1 MSSVRV
7 EKLYKRFGKVEAVKG
22 ISFEVQEGEFI
33 VLLGPSGCG
42 KTTTLRCIAGLELP
56 DSGKVY
62 FDDDDV
68 TPLSPAARNV
78 AFVFQ
83 LYALYPHL
91 TAYDNIAFP
100 LRAEGLPRAEV
111 EKRVDEVVKLLQIE
125 DVLRLKPRKLTSGQK
140 QRVALA
146 RAIVRRPRVFLLDEP
161 LSNIDAKLREVTRA
175 ELKKL
180 QKSIKAT
187 TIYVTHDQVEAM
199 TMADKI
205 VVMNFGDIQQIGTPH
220 EVYHYPANLFVARF
234 IGSPGMNFIPGEVEE
249 RGGRLGATINGAYFI
264 PFLEEQTNVLQALTT
279 SVRRVILG
287 VRPENIT
294 VVAPGEGVMD
304 GEVYVFE
311 PLGAQNV
318 VTLKVLEHL
327 LKVLLPGDVV
337 FRVGEKVG
345 LAFREIR
352 VFHAETEKLI
362 A

>member
-1 MSSVRV
+1 MSSVQV
-7 EKLYKRFGKVEAVKG
+7 EKLYKRFGKIEAVKG
-22 ISFEVQEGEFI
+22 ISFEVKEGEFA

-42 KTTTLRCIAGLELP
+42 KTTTLRCIAGLEQP
-56 DSGKVY
+56 DEGKIC
-62 FDDDDV
+62 FDGEDV
-68 TPLSPAARNV
+68 TPLSPAARNI

-100 LRAEGLPRAEV
+100 LRAERLPRQEIQR
-111 EKRVDEVVKLLQIE
+111 RVDEVVHLLQIE
-125 DVLRLKPRKLTSGQK
+125 DILHLKPRKLTGGQR

-180 QKSIKAT
+180 QRSLKAT
-187 TIYVTHDQVEAM
+187 TIYVTHDQIEAM

-205 VVMNFGDIQQIGTPH
+205 VVMNFGDIQQIGSPH

-249 RGGRLGATINGAYFI
+249 RGGVLGVAINSEYFL
-264 PFLEEQTNVLQALTT
+264 PLGEEQGLTLKRLSP
-279 SVRRVILG
+279 SVHRVILG
-287 VRPENIT
+287 VRPENIL
-294 VVAPGEGVMD
+294 VVSQEEKILD

-311 PLGAQNV
+311 PLGVQNV
-318 VTLKVLEHL
+318 VTFRILGHL
-327 LKVLLPGDVV
+327 LKALLPGDMVLN
-337 FRVGEKVG
+337 VGEKAG
-345 LAFREIR
+345 LCFREVR
-352 VFHAETEKLI
+352 VFNAETERLI

>member
-7 EKLYKRFGKVEAVKG
+7 EKLYKRFGHVEAVKG
-22 ISFEVQEGEFI
+22 ISFDVREGEFV

-42 KTTTLRCIAGLELP
+42 KTTTLRCIAGLEHP
-56 DSGKVY
+56 DRGKIY
-62 FDDDDV
+62 FDDEDV
-68 TPLSPAARNV
+68 TPLSPAARNI

-91 TAYDNIAFP
+91 TVYGNIAFP
-100 LRAEGLPRAEV
+100 LRAEGLPKAEV
-111 EKRVDEVVKLLQIE
+111 HRRVHEVAQLLQIE
-125 DVLRLKPRKLTSGQK
+125 DILHLKPRKLTGGQK

-161 LSNIDAKLREVTRA
+161 LSNIDAKLREMTRA

-180 QKSIKAT
+180 QRSLKAT

-205 VVMNFGDIQQIGTPH
+205 VVMNFGDIQQIGSPH

-234 IGSPGMNFIPGEVEE
+234 IGSPGMNFIPVGVEE
-249 RGGRLGATINGAYFI
+249 REGQLGVVLDGRYFL
-264 PFLEEQTNVLQALTT
+264 PLSEEQQVVLRRLSAP
-279 SVRRVILG
+279 VRQVILG
-287 VRPENIT
+287 VRPENIL
-294 VVAPGEGVMD
+294 VVGEEEKLLD

-311 PLGAQNV
+311 PLGVQSV
-318 VTLKVLEHL
+318 VTFRILGHL
-327 LKVLLPGDVV
+327 VKALLPGDMVC
-337 FRVGEKVG
+337 RVGERVG
-345 LAFREIR
+345 LRFREVRI
-352 VFHAETEKLI
+352 FHPETERLI

>member
-7 EKLYKRFGKVEAVKG
+7 EELYKRFGRVEAVKG
-22 ISFEVQEGEFI
+22 ISFEVKEGEFV

-42 KTTTLRCIAGLELP
+42 KTTTLRCIAGLEQP
-56 DSGKVY
+56 DKGKIY
-62 FDDDDV
+62 FDDEDV
-68 TPLSPAARNV
+68 TPLSPAARNI

-91 TAYDNIAFP
+91 NAYDNIAFP
-100 LRAEGLPRAEV
+100 LRAEGLPKSEIQQRVSEV
-111 EKRVDEVVKLLQIE
+111 ARLLQIE
-125 DVLRLKPRKLTSGQK
+125 DILHLKPRKLTSGQK

-161 LSNIDAKLREVTRA
+161 LSSIDAKLREVTRA

-180 QKSIKAT
+180 QRSLKAT

-205 VVMNFGDIQQIGTPH
+205 VVMNFGDIQQIGSPH

-234 IGSPGMNFIPGEVEE
+234 IGSPGMNFIPGSVEE
-249 RGGRLGATINGAYFI
+249 RSGQLGVAINSAYFL
-264 PFLEEQTNVLQALTT
+264 PLSEEQRLALARFSP
-279 SVRRVILG
+279 SVHQVILG
-287 VRPENIT
+287 VRPENIL
-294 VVAPGEGVMD
+294 VVGDEEKVLD

-318 VTLKVLEHL
+318 VTFRVLGHL
-327 LKVLLPGDVV
+327 LKALLPGDVV
-337 FRVGEKVG
+337 LRVGERVG
-345 LAFREIR
+345 LNFREVRI
-352 VFHAETEKLI
+352 FHAETEKLI

>member
-1 MSSVRV
+1 MSAVRV
-7 EKLYKRFGKVEAVKG
+7 ENLWKRYGKVEAVKG
-22 ISFEVQEGEFI
+22 ISFEVKEGEFA

-56 DSGKVY
+56 NDGKIY
-62 FDDDDV
+62 FDNDDV
-68 TPLSPAARNV
+68 TPLSPAARNI

-91 TAYDNIAFP
+91 SVYDNIAFP
-100 LRAEGLPRAEV
+100 LRAEGMPKEEV
-111 EKRVDEVVKLLQIE
+111 RRRVDEVVRLLQIQ
-125 DVLRLKPRKLTSGQK
+125 DLLRLKPRKLTSGQK
-140 QRVALA
+140 QRVALG

-161 LSNIDAKLREVTRA
+161 LSNIDAKLREVTRG

-180 QKSIKAT
+180 QKSIGAT

-205 VVMNFGDIQQIGTPH
+205 VVMNFGDIQQIGSPH

-234 IGSPGMNFIPGEVEE
+234 IGSPGMNFIPGEIHQREK
-249 RGGRLGATINGAYFI
+249 LGILLDGDSFI
-264 PFLEEQTNVLQALTT
+264 PLENEQAKAVEKTRATV
-279 SVRRVILG
+279 SKVVVGI
-287 VRPENIT
+287 RPENIL
-294 VVAPGEGVMD
+294 VVPEEKALVQ

-318 VTLKVLEHL
+318 VTFRVGTHL
-327 LKVLLPGDVV
+327 VKALLPGDV
-337 FRVGEKVG
+337 FLKVGESAG
-345 LAFREIR
+345 LGFREVRI
-352 VFHAETEKLI
+352 FNAQDQKLI

>member
-1 MSSVRV
+1 MSAVRV
-7 EKLYKRFGKVEAVKG
+7 ENLWKRYGKVEAVKG
-22 ISFEVQEGEFI
+22 ISFEVKEGEFT

-56 DSGKVY
+56 NDGKIY
-62 FDDDDV
+62 FDTEDV
-68 TPLSPAARNV
+68 TPLSPSARNI

-91 TAYDNIAFP
+91 SVYDNIAFP
-100 LRAEGLPRAEV
+100 LRAEGVPRE
-111 EKRVDEVVKLLQIE
+111 EIKKRVDEVVRLLQIR
-125 DVLRLKPRKLTSGQK
+125 DLVHLKPRKLTSGQK
-140 QRVALA
+140 QRVALG

-161 LSNIDAKLREVTRA
+161 LSNIDAKLRETTRG

-180 QKSIKAT
+180 QKSIGAT

-205 VVMNFGDIQQIGTPH
+205 VVMNFGDIQQIGSPL

-234 IGSPGMNFIPGEVEE
+234 IGSPGMNFIPGTIHQREK
-249 RGGRLGATINGAYFI
+249 LGILLDGESFI
-264 PFLEEQTNVLQALTT
+264 PLENEQARAVEQAKAL
-279 SVRRVILG
+279 SPQVVVGI
-287 VRPENIT
+287 RPENIR
-294 VVAPGEGVMD
+294 VVPEERALVR

-318 VTLKVLEHL
+318 VTFRIGTHL
-327 LKVLLPGDVV
+327 VKALLPGDVSFV
-337 FRVGEKVG
+337 VGEKVSLG
-345 LAFREIR
+345 FKEIR
-352 VFHAETEKLI
+352 IFNAQDQKLI

>member
-7 EKLYKRFGKVEAVKG
+7 EKLYKRFGHVEAVKG
-22 ISFEVQEGEFI
+22 ISFEVKEGEFT

-42 KTTTLRCIAGLELP
+42 KTTTLRCIAGLEQP
-56 DSGKVY
+56 DGGRIY
-62 FDDDDV
+62 FDDEDV
-68 TPLSPAARNV
+68 TPLSPAARNI

-100 LRAEGLPRAEV
+100 LRAERLPKQEIKQRV
-111 EKRVDEVVKLLQIE
+111 EEVVRLLQIE
-125 DVLRLKPRKLTSGQK
+125 DILHLKPRKLTSGQK

-161 LSNIDAKLREVTRA
+161 LSSIDAKLREVTRA

-180 QKSIKAT
+180 QKSLKAT

-205 VVMNFGDIQQIGTPH
+205 VVMNFGDIQQIGSPH

-234 IGSPGMNFIPGEVEE
+234 IGSPGMNFIPGSVEE
-249 RGGRLGATINGAYFI
+249 RDGRLGVVVDGAYFI
-264 PFLEEQTNVLQALTT
+264 PLAEEQEAALRRLVQP
-279 SVRRVILG
+279 VRQVVLG
-287 VRPENIT
+287 VRPENIL
-294 VVAPGEGVMD
+294 VAGEGEKFLD

-311 PLGAQNV
+311 PLGVQNV
-318 VTLKVLEHL
+318 VTFRILGHL
-327 LKVLLPGDVV
+327 VKALLPGDVML
-337 FRVGEKVG
+337 RVGEKVG
-345 LAFREIR
+345 LVFREIR

>member
-7 EKLYKRFGKVEAVKG
+7 ENLWKKYGKVEAVRG
-22 ISFEVQEGEFI
+22 VSFEVKEGEFT

-56 DSGKVY
+56 NEGKIY
-62 FDDDDV
+62 FDHDDV
-68 TPLSPAARNV
+68 TPLSPADRNI

-91 TAYDNIAFP
+91 SVYDNIAFP
-100 LRAEGLPRAEV
+100 LRAEGLPREEV
-111 EKRVDEVVKLLQIE
+111 RKRVEEVVELLQIR
-125 DVLRLKPRKLTSGQK
+125 DLVSLKPRKLTSGQK
-140 QRVALA
+140 QRVALG

-161 LSNIDAKLREVTRA
+161 LSNIDAKLRETTRA

-180 QKSIKAT
+180 QKSIHAT

-205 VVMNFGDIQQIGTPH
+205 VVMNFGDIQQIGSPH

-234 IGSPGMNFIPGEVEE
+234 IGSPGMNFIPGEITRRETV
-249 RGGRLGATINGAYFI
+249 GIMVNGASFI
-264 PFLEEQTNVLQALTT
+264 PLHGEQAEAVERISLSSSQ
-279 SVRRVILG
+279 VVVG
-287 VRPENIT
+287 VRPEN
-294 VVAPGEGVMD
+294 VLVSPEVEAVLE

-311 PLGAQNV
+311 PLGAQNI
-318 VTLKVLEHL
+318 VTFRVGTHL
-327 LKVLLPGDVV
+327 LKALLPGDTM
-337 FRVGEKVG
+337 FSRGERVSLG
-345 LAFREIR
+345 LKEIR
-352 VFHAETEKLI
+352 IFDAQSQKLI

>member
-7 EKLYKRFGKVEAVKG
+7 EKLYKRFGHVEAVKG
-22 ISFEVQEGEFI
+22 ISFEVQEGEFV

-42 KTTTLRCIAGLELP
+42 KTTTLRCIAGLEQP
-56 DSGKVY
+56 DEGKIY
-62 FDDDDV
+62 FDDEDV
-68 TPLSPAARNV
+68 TPLSPAARNI

-100 LRAEGLPRAEV
+100 LRAEGLPRSEIQQ
-111 EKRVDEVVKLLQIE
+111 RVSEVVRLLQIE
-125 DVLRLKPRKLTSGQK
+125 DILHLKPRKLTSGQK

-180 QKSIKAT
+180 QRSLKAT

-205 VVMNFGDIQQIGTPH
+205 VVMNFGDIQQIGSPH

-234 IGSPGMNFIPGEVEE
+234 IGSPGMNFIPGSVEE
-249 RGGRLGATINGAYFI
+249 RGGQLGVAVNSAYFL
-264 PFLEEQTNVLQALTT
+264 PLSEEQRLALARFSP
-279 SVRRVILG
+279 SVRQVILG
-287 VRPENIT
+287 IRPENIL
-294 VVAPGEGVMD
+294 VVGDEEKVLD

-318 VTLKVLEHL
+318 VTFRVLGHL
-327 LKVLLPGDVV
+327 LKALLPGDVV
-337 FRVGEKVG
+337 LRVGERVG
-345 LAFREIR
+345 LKFREVRI
-352 VFHAETEKLI
+352 FHAETEKLI

>member
-1 MSSVRV
+1 MSAVRV
-7 EKLYKRFGKVEAVKG
+7 ENLWKRYGKVEAVKG
-22 ISFEVQEGEFI
+22 ISFEVKEGEFA

-56 DSGKVY
+56 NDGKIY

-68 TPLSPAARNV
+68 TPLSPAARNI

-91 TAYDNIAFP
+91 SVYDNIAFP
-100 LRAEGLPRAEV
+100 LRAEGMPKEEV
-111 EKRVDEVVKLLQIE
+111 RRRVDEVVRLLQIQ
-125 DVLRLKPRKLTSGQK
+125 DLLRLKPRKLTSGQK
-140 QRVALA
+140 QRVALG

-161 LSNIDAKLREVTRA
+161 LSNIDAKLREVTRG

-180 QKSIKAT
+180 QKSIGAT

-205 VVMNFGDIQQIGTPH
+205 VVMNFGDIQQIGSPH

-234 IGSPGMNFIPGEVEE
+234 IGSPGMNFIPGEIHQRE
-249 RGGRLGATINGAYFI
+249 RLGILLDGDSFI
-264 PFLEEQTNVLQALTT
+264 PLENEQAKAVEKSKATV
-279 SVRRVILG
+279 SKVVVGI
-287 VRPENIT
+287 RPENIL
-294 VVAPGEGVMD
+294 VVPEEKALVR

-318 VTLKVLEHL
+318 VTFRVGTHL
-327 LKVLLPGDVV
+327 VKALLPGDV
-337 FRVGEKVG
+337 FFKVGERAG
-345 LAFREIR
+345 LGFREVRI
-352 VFHAETEKLI
+352 FNAQDQKLI

>member
-1 MSSVRV
+1 MSSVCV

-22 ISFEVQEGEFI
+22 ISFEVQEGEFA

-56 DSGKVY
+56 DSGRIY
-62 FDDDDV
+62 FDGDDV
-68 TPLSPAARNV
+68 TPLSPAARNI

-111 EKRVDEVVKLLQIE
+111 ERRVDEVVKLLQIE

-249 RGGRLGATINGAYFI
+249 RGGRLGAVINGTYFV
-264 PFLEEQTNVLQALTT
+264 PLFEEQVNVLQALAT

-287 VRPENIT
+287 VRPENT
-294 VVAPGEGVMD
+294 MVVAPGEGVMD

-337 FRVGEKVG
+337 FHVGEKVG
-345 LAFREIR
+345 LTFREIR
-352 VFHAETEKLI
+352 VFNAETGKLI

>member
-1 MSSVRV
+1 MSSVCV

-22 ISFEVQEGEFI
+22 ISFEVQEGEFV

-56 DSGKVY
+56 DSGRIY
-62 FDDDDV
+62 FDGDDV
-68 TPLSPAARNV
+68 TPLSPAARNI

-111 EKRVDEVVKLLQIE
+111 ERRVDEVVKLLQIE

-249 RGGRLGATINGAYFI
+249 RGGRLGAAINGTYFV
-264 PFLEEQTNVLQALTT
+264 PLFEEQVNVLQALAT

-287 VRPENIT
+287 VRPENT
-294 VVAPGEGVMD
+294 MVVAPGEGVMD

-337 FRVGEKVG
+337 FHVGEKVG
-345 LAFREIR
+345 LTFREIR
-352 VFHAETEKLI
+352 VFNAETGKLI

>member
-1 MSSVRV
+1 MSSVCV
-7 EKLYKRFGKVEAVKG
+7 EKLYKRFGKIEAVRG
-22 ISFEVQEGEFI
+22 ISFEVQEGEFA

-56 DSGKVY
+56 DSGKIY
-62 FDDDDV
+62 FDGDDV
-68 TPLSPAARNV
+68 TPLSPAARNI

-100 LRAEGLPRAEV
+100 LRAEGLPTAEV

-234 IGSPGMNFIPGEVEE
+234 IGSPGMNFIPGEIEE
-249 RGGRLGATINGAYFI
+249 RGGRLGAAINDTYFV
-264 PFLEEQTNVLQALTT
+264 PLFEEQINVLRALAT

-287 VRPENIT
+287 VRPENAM

-337 FRVGEKVG
+337 FHVGEKVG
-345 LAFREIR
+345 LTFREVR
-352 VFHAETEKLI
+352 VFNAETGKLI